1 MSTDPTAFHTA
12 LVSKVWNYAH
22 VLRDQGIGY
31 GDYVEQITFLLF
43 LKMDQE
49 RSELLGE
56 PSGIPAPW
64 RWDRLAP
71 LAGDELEI
79 QYRHTLEA
87 LAREEGLIGTIFRGA
102 QNKLTDPAKLKR
114 VVSLIN
120 AETWIGIG
128 VDVKGAIYEGLLE
141 RNAAEVKSGAG
152 QYFTPRPLI
161 QAMVHVLNPQVG
173 ETVHDPAC
181 GTGGFLLSA
190 YEYMKEHG
198 GAPARDRSAQRRLR
212 EQTFSGND
220 IVDEVVR
227 LCAMNLYLHGIGN
240 GDSPIRCADALAADP
255 GERFD
260 VILSN
265 PPFGKKSS
273 YKVIGEDGEV
283 DTEREDY
290 EREDFKFTTG
300 NKQLNFMQ
308 HIMTVMAS
316 QGRAGVVLPDN
327 VLFEAGSAGEGIRRR
342 LLEQFDFHTLLRLP
356 TGIFYK
362 PGVKANVL
370 FFDKRPP
377 RADGRPNT
385 QALWIYDLRTNQHF
399 TLKKNPLAVADL
411 QDFVACYQAGQ
422 RSQRRETERFRRFA
436 VEDLLARDKLNLD
449 IFWLK
454 DESLDDVDSLPA
466 PDVIAAEIV
475 ENLQAALEAFQAVA
489 DELAVAPRR

>member
-1 MSTDPTAFHTA
+1 MSNEHVG

-22 VLRDQGIGY
+22 VLRDQGISY
-31 GDYVEQITFLLF
+31 GDYLEQITFLLF

-49 RSELLGE
+49 RVDQLGE
-56 PSGIPAPW
+56 ASFIPAEW
-64 RWDRLAP
+64 RWEKLAP
-71 LAGDELEI
+71 LSGEPLEEH
-79 QYRHTLEA
+79 YRHALEA
-87 LAREEGLIGTIFRGA
+87 LSKKKGLIGTIFRKA

-114 VVSLIN
+114 VVSMIDG
-120 AETWIGIG
+120 ETWIGLK
-128 VDVKGAIYEGLLE
+128 VDVKGALYEGLLE

-161 QAMVHVLNPQVG
+161 EAMVQVVDPRIA

-190 YEYMKEHG
+190 YEHMR
-198 GAPARDRSAQRRLR
+198 PQSQDRSVQRKLK
-212 EQTFSGND
+212 EKGITGVD

-227 LCAMNLYLHGIGN
+227 LCAMNLYLHGLGN
-240 GDSPIRCADALAADP
+240 GDSPIECKDALAVKPAVNY
-255 GERFD
+255 D
-260 VILSN
+260 VILTN

-290 EREDFKFTTG
+290 EREDFKFTTS
-300 NKQLNFMQ
+300 NKQLNFLQ
-308 HIMTVMAS
+308 HIMTLLKDS
-316 QGRAGVVLPDN
+316 GRAGVVLPDN

-370 FFDKRPP
+370 FFDKHTP
-377 RADGRPNT
+377 RADRKPNT
-385 QALWIYDLRTNQHF
+385 KELWIYDFRTNRNF
-399 TLKKNPLAVADL
+399 TLKKNPLDGKDL
-411 QDFVACYQAGQ
+411 EDFVACYNAGN
-422 RSQRRETERFRRFA
+422 RTKRKETDRFKRFP
-436 VEDLLARDKLNLD
+436 VGELLKRDKLNLD

-454 DESLDDVDSLPA
+454 DDSLDDVDSLPP

-475 ENLQAALEAFQAVA
+475 ENLQAALEQFQTVA
-489 DELAVAPRR
+489 DELAVTPNARDSLE

>member
-1 MSTDPTAFHTA
+1 MNND
-12 LVSKVWNYAH
+12 VGKVWNYAH

-49 RSELLGE
+49 RAELLGE
-56 PSGIPAPW
+56 PSTIPPAW
-64 RWDRLAP
+64 RWDQLAP
-71 LAGDELEI
+71 LAGDDLEI
-79 QYRHTLEA
+79 QYRHALEA
-87 LAREEGLIGTIFRGA
+87 LAREKGLIGTIFRGA

-114 VVSLIN
+114 VVSLID

-161 QAMVHVLNPQVG
+161 QAMVHVLDPHIGQ
-173 ETVHDPAC
+173 TVHDPAC

-190 YEYMKEHG
+190 YDYMKRQP
-198 GAPARDRSAQRRLR
+198 GAQDRALQRKLR
-212 EQTFSGND
+212 EKTFSGAD

-240 GDSPIRCADALAADP
+240 GDSPIRSADALATDP

-260 VILSN
+260 VILTN

-308 HIMTVMAS
+308 HIMTVMGS
-316 QGRAGVVLPDN
+316 SGRAGAVLPDN

-362 PGVKANVL
+362 PGAKANVP

-377 RADGRPNT
+377 RADGKPNT
-385 QALWIYDLRTNQHF
+385 KALWIYDFRTNLHF
-399 TLKKNPLAVADL
+399 TLKKNPLQASDL
-411 QDFVACYQAGQ
+411 QNFVACWQVGQ
-422 RSQRRETERFRRFA
+422 MAKRHETERFKRFE
-436 VEDLLARDKLNLD
+436 VDDLLKRDKLTRHL
-449 IFWLK
+449 
-454 DESLDDVDSLPA
+454 
-466 PDVIAAEIV
+466 
-475 ENLQAALEAFQAVA
+475 
-489 DELAVAPRR
+489 LAQGREPG

>member
-1 MSTDPTAFHTA
+1 MSNDYAS

-22 VLRDQGIGY
+22 VLRDQGVSY

-49 RSELLGE
+49 RSELLNE
-56 PSGIPAPW
+56 ASGIPEKW
-64 RWDRLAP
+64 RWNKLAP
-71 LAGDELEI
+71 LSGDDLEL

-87 LAREEGLIGTIFRGA
+87 LSKKSGLIGTIFRKA

-114 VVSLIN
+114 VVSLIDD
-120 AETWIGIG
+120 ETWIGIG

-161 QAMVHVLNPQVG
+161 NTMVAVIDPRIG

-190 YEYMKEHG
+190 YDHMKVQSQ
-198 GAPARDRSAQRRLR
+198 DRGKQQKLR
-212 EQTFSGND
+212 QESLSGVD

-227 LCAMNLYLHGIGN
+227 LCGMNLYLHGIGN
-240 GDSPIRCADALAADP
+240 GESPIRSGDALASDP
-255 GERFD
+255 GHRYD
-260 VILSN
+260 VILTN

-290 EREDFKFTTG
+290 EREDFKFTTS
-300 NKQLNFMQ
+300 NKQLNFLQ
-308 HIMTVMAS
+308 HIMTVMES
-316 QGRAGVVLPDN
+316 DGRAAVVLPDN
-327 VLFEAGSAGEGIRRR
+327 VLFEAGSAGEGIRKR
-342 LLEQFDFHTLLRLP
+342 LLQQFDFHTLMRLP

-370 FFDKRPP
+370 FFDKHAP
-377 RADGRPNT
+377 RADGKPNT
-385 QALWIYDLRTNQHF
+385 KELWIYDFRTNLHF
-399 TLKKNPLAVADL
+399 TLKKNPLKEGDLAD
-411 QDFVACYQAGQ
+411 FIACYSRNKGGE
-422 RSQRRETERFRRFA
+422 RIETERFKRFD
-436 VEDLLARDKLNLD
+436 VVDLLKRDKLNLD

-454 DESLDDVDSLPA
+454 DESLDDVDSLPP

-475 ENLQAALEAFQAVA
+475 ENLQAALEAFQSVA
-489 DELAVAPRR
+489 DELSIKAS